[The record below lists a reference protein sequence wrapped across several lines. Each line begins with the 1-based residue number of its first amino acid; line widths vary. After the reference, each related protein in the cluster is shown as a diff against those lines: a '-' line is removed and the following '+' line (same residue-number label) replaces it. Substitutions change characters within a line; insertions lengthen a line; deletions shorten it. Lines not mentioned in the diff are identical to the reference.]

1 MEGGERARAL
11 FVRKSV
17 DSCIKLFYFDYL
29 LMELRMA
36 KSPNFAD
43 EIWNKGPK
51 ETSTFAYYLKNEI
64 YLNYFAV
71 SQFSLKE
78 LKQTIVHEVIHA
90 KLDVVEKLGD
100 EDDNDPNFPDDFG
113 HGKIWKRTARRIQAK
128 FRKKIPGFKIS
139 PREPTHANALRG
151 MVLNHRYWSSR
162 HYSLKHHKI
171 IRSKDQNKETPC
183 KVCNHYDEHFR
194 YLSMW
199 MDHFNIGLSYPIN
212 LQIKIKRL

>member
-1 MEGGERARAL
+1 
-11 FVRKSV
+11 
-17 DSCIKLFYFDYL
+17 
-29 LMELRMA
+29 MA

-100 EDDNDPNFPDDFG
+100 EDDNDPKIPDDFG
-113 HGKIWKRTARRIQAK
+113 HGKICYLD
-128 FRKKIPGFKIS
+128 
-139 PREPTHANALRG
+139 LRYHQESQH
-151 MVLNHRYWSSR
+151 MQMHLEAW
-162 HYSLKHHKI
+162 
-171 IRSKDQNKETPC
+171 
-183 KVCNHYDEHFR
+183 F
-194 YLSMW
+194 
-199 MDHFNIGLSYPIN
+199 
-212 LQIKIKRL
+212 